1 MACSA
6 SLEPSRSLTS
16 SGMREEEGKVNG
28 GKGVWREGGRGAAG
42 IKSSQKRDGI
52 LGIWGNDEYKNEKM
66 RKGFSGKFSNVEG
79 QRRPTELNSC
89 G

>member
-6 SLEPSRSLTS
+6 SLEPSCSLTS

-28 GKGVWREGGRGAAG
+28 RKGGGGAAG

-66 RKGFSGKFSNVEG
+66 RKGFRGKFSNVEG
-79 QRRPTELNSC
+79 QRRPTELNSS

>member
-1 MACSA
+1 M
-6 SLEPSRSLTS
+6 
-16 SGMREEEGKVNG
+16 
-28 GKGVWREGGRGAAG
+28 EGGRGAAG

-66 RKGFSGKFSNVEG
+66 RKGFSGKFSNVEA